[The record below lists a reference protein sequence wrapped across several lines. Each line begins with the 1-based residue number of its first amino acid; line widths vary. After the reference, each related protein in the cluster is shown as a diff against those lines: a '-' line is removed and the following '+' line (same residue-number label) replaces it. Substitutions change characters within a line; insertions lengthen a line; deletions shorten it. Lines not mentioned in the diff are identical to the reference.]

1 LVTLPEQPFTDDAIV
16 ADVMLRE
23 PKTLPGDASVSEVR
37 AVLENPKVQMVL
49 LADGTTFRGA
59 VTELPPDASPSAPAI
74 DFADPSP
81 DTIAPTESAA
91 AGYALTATNPQL
103 RVIVLDEDG
112 SLAGLLCLNATR
124 THFCGGAQ
132 AR

>member
-1 LVTLPEQPFTDDAIV
+1 VPEVPFADDAIV
-16 ADVMLRE
+16 ADVMLRD
-23 PKTLPGDASVSEVR
+23 PKTLPGDACVSDVR

-49 LADGTTFRGA
+49 LADGRTFRGA
-59 VTELPPDASPSAPAI
+59 VTELPSDAPAAAPAI

-103 RVIVLDEDG
+103 RVIVLDADG
-112 SLAGLLCLNATR
+112 SLAGLLCLKAAR
-124 THFCGGAQ
+124 THFCGGS
-132 AR
+132 RVG